1 MWLFH
6 AWRSL
11 RFRMALTFGLLAVI
25 VALSMQSYIGIAFA
39 RHVMQERTESLQS
52 SARTV
57 AAQLS
62 EQLRQRQRELD
73 FIATLPATTQA
84 APGDSRPLRAL
95 LSQVK
100 GGFRDYAWIG
110 FADPQG
116 RVL

>member
-11 RFRMALTFGLLAVI
+11 RLRMALTFGLLAVI
-25 VALSMQSYIGIAFA
+25 VALSMQSYIGIIFA
-39 RHVMQERTESLQS
+39 RHVMQERTGSLQN

-73 FIATLPATTQA
+73 FIATLPATLA
-84 APGDSRPLRAL
+84 APSDARPLRAL
-95 LSQVK
+95 LS
-100 GGFRDYAWIG
+100 
-110 FADPQG
+110 
-116 RVL
+116 